1 MQIQVY
7 KCLLENIHLGYICV
21 CVCVCLCIKKYKI
34 ESSKCFLDKL
44 EYKNLISNFASKKN
58 KSKTEET

>member
-7 KCLLENIHLGYICV
+7 KCLFENIHLGYIYIYICV
-21 CVCVCLCIKKYKI
+21 CVKKYKI

>member
-1 MQIQVY
+1 M
-7 KCLLENIHLGYICV
+7 CV